1 MNNIRISKN
10 FTLEEF
16 TRTSAP
22 YPNNLD
28 YGFYKDNIF
37 YGVEHILQP
46 ARDAIGAPITINSG
60 YRSILVNAY
69 VKGNRRSQHLTG
81 CAADI
86 TCPPDKFKELVHV
99 LSLNP
104 CVDQLLTAPTWCHVS
119 WSPLR
124 RPRNDIRLGYYS

>member
-1 MNNIRISKN
+1 MSNTPISKN

-22 YPNNLD
+22 YPNTLD
-28 YGFYKDNIF
+28 HGFYKDNIK

-46 ARDAIGAPITINSG
+46 ARDKIGVPIKINSG

-69 VKGNRRSQHLTG
+69 VKGNRWSQHLTG

-86 TCPPDKFKELVHV
+86 TCPPDKFKELVHI

-104 CVDQLLTAPTWCHVS
+104 YVDQLLTAKTWCHVS
-119 WSPLR
+119 WSTMR
-124 RPRNDIRLGYYS
+124 IPRNDIRLGYYS

>member
-1 MNNIRISKN
+1 MNKTPISKN

-22 YPNNLD
+22 YPNIIDN
-28 YGFYKDNIF
+28 GFYKCNIN
-37 YGVEHILQP
+37 YGVKHILQP
-46 ARDAIGAPITINSG
+46 ARDAIGVPITINSG

-86 TCPPDKFKELVHV
+86 TCPLDKFKELVHI
-99 LSLNP
+99 LSQNP
-104 CVDQLLTAPTWCHVS
+104 YVDQLLTASTWCHVS
-119 WSPLR
+119 WTPLKK
-124 RPRNDIRLGYYS
+124 PRNDIRLGYYN